1 MRNVLTTAWVQ
12 IPSDITLRIK
22 SRKVTIKGKRGEI
35 TKDFSHLSCE
45 LETIKQDNKKRKGD
59 YLRIQMWMKHSKH
72 SCVVGT
78 LTSLIKN
85 MITGVTE
92 VSNHSRQ
99 FQGGAIRTLV
109 SLVVVCKYWSTCLSS
124 ILFLCFNL
132 INNYMCQIGLPL
144 QNENGTRT
152 FPN

>member
-1 MRNVLTTAWVQ
+1 MRNVLTTAYVE

-45 LETIKQDNKKRKGD
+45 LETVKQDNKKRSGN

-99 FQGGAIRTLV
+99 SQGGAIRTLF
-109 SLVVVCKYWSTCLSS
+109 SRDVVCK
-124 ILFLCFNL
+124 
-132 INNYMCQIGLPL
+132 
-144 QNENGTRT
+144 
-152 FPN
+152 